1 MAVVGSKS
9 TSMIYTLK
17 GKWIALLVV
26 VCIVVLL
33 WVKHS
38 SPLFPSSDNQPTAI
52 SKIPGFTNDLVKFD
66 RISSACFK
74 DQKPGS
80 IEDLTKFIAL
90 LRVKKQTKLCQEQY
104 KLFKSIYGIRT
115 KETTVVLSETFLP
128 KVKKWMNGNKE
139 LVEATK
145 KQTIIFVDNKW
156 SLESVVFNPVRAK
169 RPGGQGV
176 GSVAEYVKNLIAKAK
191 ETCDF
196 CSYKK
201 YTASDSFGRIES
213 ERNVAISNTFK
224 IEKYHG
230 MVVFKEHDPI
240 HFNQDQFI
248 DAMDLAMQW
257 FEKTNSLVPD
267 HKYRHMYWDILPKA
281 SASQVHPHIHMA
293 LANYAYYAKWNRLH
307 KAGLK
312 FSESIPN
319 TNYWSAVLQVHN
331 ALGLSIR

>member
-1 MAVVGSKS
+1 MAINGTKS

-17 GKWIALLVV
+17 GKWIAAIVV
-26 VCIVVLL
+26 VFIVVLL
-33 WVKHS
+33 WFKNAPPQES
-38 SPLFPSSDNQPTAI
+38 LFSKSDYHQ
-52 SKIPGFTNDLVKFD
+52 SKIPGFTNDLVSFES
-66 RISSACFK
+66 ISSACYK
-74 DQKPGS
+74 DQKPES
-80 IEDLTKFIAL
+80 IEDLSKFIGML
-90 LRVKKQTKLCQEQY
+90 QVKQQTKLCGEQY
-104 KLFKSIYGIRT
+104 ELFNSIYGIRT
-115 KETTVVLSETFLP
+115 KQTTVVLSDTFLP
-128 KVKKWMNGNKE
+128 KVQKWMNGNEE

-196 CSYKK
+196 CSYEK
-201 YTASDSFGRIES
+201 YTATDSFGRIES
-213 ERNVAISNTFK
+213 ERTIAISNTFK

-230 MVVFKEHDPI
+230 MIVFKEHDPV

-248 DAMDLAMQW
+248 DAMDLAMKW
-257 FEKTNSLVPD
+257 FKKTNLLVPD

-331 ALGLSIR
+331 TLGLSIR